1 MAVLE
6 DHIDHIVVLM
16 LENRS
21 FDCLLGKLRPAGP
34 DYNGLSGHEIN
45 TLNIQSAPR
54 SIGVWNQPGTDPA
67 TLSIPTPDP
76 GESWDD
82 MNAQLFGFGGAA
94 GLQVPPMSGF
104 VDNYITRPKGGPRSP
119 QAPMHYFTPDQ
130 VPMLSRL
137 AEAFAVCD
145 QWFASA
151 PCQTWPNRFFLHT
164 GTAGRYANNRMDRPH
179 EMPTIFTRFNA
190 HGQPDGWK
198 VYFHDMP
205 QCLALTDLWHHRDH
219 FYFYERFAEDAAKG
233 TLPSYAFI
241 EPRYFP
247 DTDFPSDMH
256 PPHDITFGERLIAHV
271 YNTLRASPC
280 WQKSLL
286 IITFDEHGG
295 CYDHVPPPRAVS
307 PDGEP
312 SREGF
317 TFNRYGVRVPAVLVS
332 PYIKAGT
339 VLRITDDLAHQGPP
353 YPFDHTSVI
362 ATLRRRFALGGPL
375 THRDG
380 AAPLLGSVF
389 NLTGPENP
397 GPESLT
403 PTSGEQDNERLEADR
418 HRPLSDLQESLHALA
433 AHLPSITDDVN
444 HAEQTI
450 ADHVTAWREGTQRID
465 VPDHKTPLEA
475 VPYIKEQ
482 VRRFLALI

>member
-1 MAVLE
+1 MAILE
-6 DHIDHIVVLM
+6 DHIDHIIVLM

-21 FDCLLGKLRPAGP
+21 FDCLLGKLRPGDP
-34 DYNGLSGHEIN
+34 DYNGLSGQEFN
-45 TLNIQSAPR
+45 LLNIKSAPQ

-76 GESWDD
+76 GESWDS
-82 MNAQLFGFGGAA
+82 MNAQLFGFGGTP
-94 GLQVPPMSGF
+94 GLQVPTMSGF
-104 VDNYITRPKGGPRSP
+104 VDNYVTRPKGGPRLP

-130 VPMLSRL
+130 VPILSQL
-137 AEAFAVCD
+137 ANAFAVSD

-164 GTAGRYANNRMDRPH
+164 GTAGRYANNQMFRPH

-190 HGQPDGWK
+190 HEQPDGWK
-198 VYFHDMP
+198 VYFHDVP
-205 QCLALTDLWHHRDH
+205 QCFALTDLWHHRDH
-219 FYFYERFAEDAAKG
+219 FHLYEQFAQDIADG
-233 TLPSYAFI
+233 SLPSYTFI

-247 DTDFPSDMH
+247 DMDFPSDMH
-256 PPHDITFGERLIAHV
+256 PPHDITFGEQLIADV
-271 YNTLRASPC
+271 YNTLRASSY
-280 WQKSLL
+280 WDKSLL

-339 VLRITDDLAHQGPP
+339 ILRIASTLPHQGPP

-362 ATLRRRFALGGPL
+362 ATLRQRFTLGGPL

-380 AAPLLGSVF
+380 AAPHLGTVF
-389 NLTGPENP
+389 TLTGPDNL
-397 GPESLT
+397 GPQRLT
-403 PTSGEQDNERLEADR
+403 VSTAEQGNERLEADR
-418 HRPLSDLQESLHALA
+418 HRPLSDLQVSLHALA
-433 AHLPSITDDVN
+433 AHLPSIIDDVN

-450 ADHVTAWREGTQRID
+450 TTHITAWREGTQRID
-465 VPDHKTPLEA
+465 VPDHKTSLEA

-482 VRRFLALI
+482 VRRFLAWV